1 MRSLYHY
8 AEDLSSLAAAID
20 AHGRALGER
29 LAAWPQAPAAAL
41 GHLQAGD
48 FAAQRLRQAAEAL
61 AALACLSQTVD
72 DGLTAAPGLRLQA
85 MQVRGAANDFLADM
99 TALAAITGPSA
110 KHDDLPARL
119 ETLSAAIEAEA
130 AGTGREA
137 TLAERRR
144 LIDRLPPRYTTAAE
158 HAILASFLA
167 GGTTVDPAPRP
178 GDADID
184 DAFL

>member
-29 LAAWPQAPAAAL
+29 LAAWPEAPAAAL
-41 GHLQAGD
+41 GHLQASD
-48 FAAQRLRQAAEAL
+48 IAAQRLRQAAEAL
-61 AALACLSQTVD
+61 AALARLSQTVD
-72 DGLTAAPGLRLQA
+72 GGLTAPGLRLQA

-99 TALAAITGPSA
+99 TALAAIAGPSA
-110 KHDDLPARL
+110 EHDDLPARL
-119 ETLSAAIEAEA
+119 ETLSAAIGAEA
-130 AGTGREA
+130 AGTDHDG

-144 LIDRLPPRYTTAAE
+144 LIERLPPRYTTAAE

-167 GGTTVDPAPRP
+167 GGTTVNPAPP
-178 GDADID
+178 TGDAEID